1 MPDILVVDDDVQVCE
16 LLQMYLA
23 EEHFQVRA
31 VHDGHAAIAAVNEAA
46 PDLIVLDIML
56 PGLDGYEV
64 CRRIRATS
72 EAPVL
77 FLTARDDEADPIIG
91 LEVGADDYVTKPFN
105 PREVVARVKAILRRG
120 KHSAEPAQKIDI
132 GNLALDLSSRETR
145 VGGELVKLTQKE
157 FDIVWLL
164 ALHPRIVHPREKILQ
179 QIWGYNEDYTDYRTI
194 DTHVKH
200 LRKKLNDAGLSG
212 CKVDTVWGIG
222 YLIAPEED

>member
-1 MPDILVVDDDVQVCE
+1 VPDILVVDDDVQVCE

-23 EEHFQVRA
+23 EEHFQVRV

-120 KHSAEPAQKIDI
+120 KRTAEAAQKIEI

-222 YLIAPEED
+222 YRIAPEED

>member
-1 MPDILVVDDDVQVCE
+1 VPDILVVDDDVQVCE

-23 EEHFQVRA
+23 EEHFQVRV

-120 KHSAEPAQKIDI
+120 KRTAEAAQEIEI

-222 YLIAPEED
+222 YRIAPEEE

>member
-23 EEHFQVRA
+23 EEHFSVRA
-31 VHDGHAAIAAVNEAA
+31 VHDGHAAVAAVNEAA

-56 PGLDGYEV
+56 PGMDGYEV

-105 PREVVARVKAILRRG
+105 PREVVARVKAILRRQ
-120 KHSAEPAQKIDI
+120 KRSSEPAQKIEI
-132 GNLALDLSSRETR
+132 GNLNLDLSSRETR
-145 VGGELVKLTQKE
+145 VGGEPVKLTQKE
-157 FDIVWLL
+157 FDIVWML

-200 LRKKLNDAGLSG
+200 LRKKLNDAGLAG
-212 CKVDTVWGIG
+212 CRVDTVWGIG
-222 YLIAPEED
+222 YRIAPEED